1 MLDLDTE
8 FLSPTEAARVLRL
21 SVQRVG
27 QLHAAGRLPATV
39 TPLGRLY
46 RRVDVLALAAERARA
61 RAGGAA

>member
-21 SVQRVG
+21 SVQRIA
-27 QLHAAGRLPATV
+27 QLAAAGRLPYTM
-39 TPLGRLY
+39 TPLGKLY
-46 RRVDVLALAAERARA
+46 ARRDVEDLARQRQRA